1 MSRLRHSGVLCEIYV
16 MVNGLIENM
25 QKIGNFIGT
34 LADHDNQ
41 TLDVLLPFARK
52 IVEADS
58 ETKNKISD
66 LEQKLSSQI

>member
-1 MSRLRHSGVLCEIYV
+1 